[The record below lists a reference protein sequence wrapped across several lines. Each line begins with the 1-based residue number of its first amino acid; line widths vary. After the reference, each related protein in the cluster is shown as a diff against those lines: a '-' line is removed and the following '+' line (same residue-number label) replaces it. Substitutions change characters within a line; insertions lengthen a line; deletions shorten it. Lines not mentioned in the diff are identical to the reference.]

1 MLYICTQ
8 HNTVFL
14 YCPKNDN
21 VFRGIFSAFPLIV
34 VGEVDLRYFTHKS
47 RYDCARMA
55 LGRWRLSSV
64 LGLLHR
70 SDLLFFG
77 RRCTY
82 SHSTHSSFIFFLHTD
97 IFFFFFFNAVWL
109 LQTGQIRRQSSQ
121 LQRGSDQTWGQ
132 RRECGLAKPRKEIL
146 GDALAWQR
154 TLFLT
159 VHHILAECKYQDKI
173 FICTFFFS
181 SNFLLQGLLNANRDI
196 GRNGVQ
202 WRVLHYFWSF
212 VFVHF
217 VFSSFGVG
225 WREKVREFI
234 DFLLLPFLYLF
245 TQGVL
250 SVTHYTRPKSHVMPT
265 RVTSKLSPTMIL
277 S

>member
-1 MLYICTQ
+1 MYTAQYCFSLLPKKWQCFSWHFFGISIDLCGRSWFAIFYSQVKVRLCT
-8 HNTVFL
+8 HGLGKVTL
-14 YCPKNDN
+14 
-21 VFRGIFSAFPLIV
+21 IFSLGPSASLWFAFLWSPLHLQPLNTFI
-34 VGEVDLRYFTHKS
+34 LYFF
-47 RYDCARMA
+47 
-55 LGRWRLSSV
+55 SSHWH
-64 LGLLHR
+64 L
-70 SDLLFFG
+70 
-77 RRCTY
+77 
-82 SHSTHSSFIFFLHTD
+82 
-97 IFFFFFFNAVWL
+97 FFFFFYAVWL

>member
-1 MLYICTQ
+1 MFFVAFFRHFHWSLWAKLICDILLTSQGTTVHAWPWEGDAYLQSWAFCIALICFSLVAAALTATQ
-8 HNTVFL
+8 HIH
-14 YCPKNDN
+14 P
-21 VFRGIFSAFPLIV
+21 
-34 VGEVDLRYFTHKS
+34 
-47 RYDCARMA
+47 
-55 LGRWRLSSV
+55 
-64 LGLLHR
+64 
-70 SDLLFFG
+70 LFF
-77 RRCTY
+77 
-82 SHSTHSSFIFFLHTD
+82 FFTLTS
-97 IFFFFFFNAVWL
+97 FFFFFFNAVWL

-146 GDALAWQR
+146 GDALAWQW

-173 FICTFFFS
+173 FICTFFFFF

-225 WREKVREFI
+225 WRETVREFI